1 MKKEFPHDLEAEK
14 SLIASLLVNQSV
26 FDDIADL
33 KINNEDF
40 YDPRLGSI
48 FKAIYELNLLNRPVD
63 LITVSSMMKDMNLL
77 ESVGGTKFLA
87 AIIDDHFTDTNAYGY
102 ALIVK
107 EKSTL
112 RRIIKTSMEITNAGF
127 EHEGHVKDFI
137 SDVESKFFKLTQQS
151 KTHKTRSMYHL
162 VKENIKYLEDS
173 SHGKGQ
179 ISGLSTG
186 FHALDKVLLG
196 LRQGQLL
203 VIGARPGMGKSAL
216 ALNLAYNGC
225 AQSGLPVLIFSLEMP
240 GEELSMRLLTTIAK
254 VDGKRVKT
262 KDFMPQ
268 DLSNLAKATSKISK
282 MPIYIDDTSAI
293 TLMEII
299 SICRKKKSE
308 EGLGL
313 VVIDYLQLMGVN
325 PKLPREQQISEI
337 SRGLKA
343 MAKDLECPVI
353 ALSQLNRES
362 ESGNVAKG
370 GNRRPTSSNLRE
382 SGAIEQDADVI
393 MLIYRDDYY
402 NKESKEPGVAEIIV
416 TKNRGGETDTVKLAW
431 VGAYTSFENLEW
443 QRSHKNQDAREIT

>member
-1 MKKEFPHDLEAEK
+1 MTKEKTTSGVSREFPHDLAAER
-14 SLIASLLVNQSV
+14 SLIASLLINQAV

-33 KINNEDF
+33 KINEEDF
-40 YDPRLGSI
+40 YDPRLGSVY
-48 FKAIYELNLLNRPVD
+48 KAIYELRLLNRPVD
-63 LITVSSMMKDMNLL
+63 LITASSMMKDMNLL
-77 ESVGGTKFLA
+77 ESVGGSKFLTS
-87 AIIDDHFTDTNAYGY
+87 IIDDHFTDTNAYGY
-102 ALIVK
+102 AVIIK

-112 RRIIKTSMEITNAGF
+112 RRIIKTSIEITNTGF
-127 EHEGHVKDFI
+127 EYEGHAKDFI

-151 KTHKTRSMYHL
+151 KTHKTRSMFHL
-162 VKENIKYLEDS
+162 VKENIKFLEDTT
-173 SHGKGQ
+173 HGKGE
-179 ISGLSTG
+179 ISGLTTG
-186 FHALDKVLLG
+186 FPALDRVLLG
-196 LRQGQLL
+196 LRPGQLI

-216 ALNLAYNGC
+216 ALNLAHNGC
-225 AQSGLPVLIFSLEMP
+225 AHSNLPVLIFSLEMP

-262 KDFMPQ
+262 KDFQPQ
-268 DLSNLAKATSKISK
+268 DLSSISKATMKVSK

-293 TLMEII
+293 SLMEVI

-308 EGLGL
+308 EGLGM

-325 PKLPREQQISEI
+325 HKLPREQQISEI

-343 MAKDLECPVI
+343 MAKDLGCPVI

-362 ESGNVAKG
+362 ESGNIAKG
-370 GNRRPTSSNLRE
+370 GNRRPTSANLRE

-393 MLIYRDDYY
+393 MMIYRDDYY

-443 QRSHKNQDAREIT
+443 KR